1 MAFDIDTFAETSNAV
16 AWSDIDLDAFRE
28 HPLPEDALRAL
39 RYMCD
44 VEYHTVCYLRDM
56 LVTPSH
62 GDGEVSTFMTMWN
75 REEYWHGEALAAV
88 LKVHGIEVEY
98 DQLKAS
104 RVKLGWRDRIDP
116 IKQAVY
122 GNIVGKDFVATHMS
136 WGSVNERG
144 AASAYRRLAQ
154 LEPHPALAPLLK
166 RIAAQESRHIAFY
179 TTQATKRLEESK
191 LARAFTRFALSKVW
205 GPVGSTIEPEEEVR
219 FVMGYLFDGP
229 EGLREV
235 RKMDEAIAK
244 LPGMQGLGINEAAFR
259 ARGLYADLP
268 AAA

>member
-1 MAFDIDTFAETSNAV
+1 
-16 AWSDIDLDAFRE
+16 
-28 HPLPEDALRAL
+28 
-39 RYMCD
+39 
-44 VEYHTVCYLRDM
+44 
-56 LVTPSH
+56 
-62 GDGEVSTFMTMWN
+62 
-75 REEYWHGEALAAV
+75 
-88 LKVHGIEVEY
+88 
-98 DQLKAS
+98 
-104 RVKLGWRDRIDP
+104 
-116 IKQAVY
+116 
-122 GNIVGKDFVATHMS
+122 
-136 WGSVNERG
+136 VNERG

-179 TTQATKRLEESK
+179 TTQATKRLGDSK

-229 EGLREV
+229 DGLREV

-244 LPGMQGLGINEAAFR
+244 LPGMQGLTVNENAFR
-259 ARGLYADLP
+259 ARGLYTDLP

>member
-1 MAFDIDTFAETSNAV
+1 MAFDIDTFAETSSAV
-16 AWSDIDLDAFRE
+16 AWNDIDLDAFRE
-28 HPLPEDALRAL
+28 HPLPETSLRAL

-88 LKVHGIEVEY
+88 LGVHGVTVEY

-116 IKQAVY
+116 IKQSLF
-122 GNIVGKDFVATHMS
+122 GNIIGKDFVATHMS

-144 AASAYRRLAQ
+144 AAAAYRRLAK
-154 LEPHPALAPLLK
+154 LEPHPALAPLLQ
-166 RIAAQESRHIAFY
+166 RIAQQETRHIAFY

-191 LARAFTRFALSKVW
+191 LARMFTRFALSNVW
-205 GPVGSTIEPEEEVR
+205 GPVGSTIEPEEEVA
-219 FVMGYLFDGP
+219 FVMGYLFDG
-229 EGLREV
+229 EDGLREV

-244 LPGMQGLGINEAAFR
+244 MPGMSGLTVVENAFR
-259 ARGLYADLP
+259 ARGLYADIRP
-268 AAA
+268 A